1 MARTGRA
8 LNAMLMSKDLVLRT
22 EEEPLKAFKHEAAA
36 TGNWSTGVLLAPCRE
51 RLGTVG
57 LERGV
62 WIPGV
67 DVVEVA
73 IVIEKR
79 GWVCRPGPILRAET
93 KRKSKA
99 GDR

>member
-1 MARTGRA
+1 M
-8 LNAMLMSKDLVLRT
+8 
-22 EEEPLKAFKHEAAA
+22 
-36 TGNWSTGVLLAPCRE
+36 
-51 RLGTVG
+51 G

>member
-51 RLGTVG
+51 RDWG
-57 LERGV
+57 LWGWREESGFLV
-62 WIPGV
+62 WTWW
-67 DVVEVA
+67 
-73 IVIEKR
+73 R
-79 GWVCRPGPILRAET
+79 
-93 KRKSKA
+93 
-99 GDR
+99 